1 MSERGTEP
9 EVVPVGPG
17 PEDDEQVHQLDVE
30 ITPETVEAEDASEGT
45 GASVADLEAL
55 LFVAERP
62 LSRAELR
69 TVARLS
75 AEELDAHLGD
85 LEVQLRDRGI
95 RLVSSGDRVMLG
107 TSPES
112 GALIARYL
120 GADTVRLSPAALE
133 TLAIIAYR
141 QPVTRGVIERIR
153 GVDSGHV
160 VRGLLHRRLIY
171 EQGRAETPG
180 RPILYGTSMEFMER
194 FGLTSLDDLPPLE
207 AEIAAQLAQAEED
220 AKAEGAPAAGES
232 DGSGDGAPTAD
243 ADGDGAE
250 DADEAGAD
258 EAVDASAAEDAGP
271 PKPDG

>member
-1 MSERGTEP
+1 MRERGTEP

-220 AKAEGAPAAGES
+220 AKTEGAGQEEPDGDEAVEGEDAVAQDEDEDEAPEPEGAP
-232 DGSGDGAPTAD
+232 DPD
-243 ADGDGAE
+243 A
-250 DADEAGAD
+250 
-258 EAVDASAAEDAGP
+258 
-271 PKPDG
+271 

>member
-1 MSERGTEP
+1 MTRDDL
-9 EVVPVGPG
+9 VAVGPG
-17 PEDDEQVHQLDVE
+17 HEQ
-30 ITPETVEAEDASEGT
+30 DA
-45 GASVADLEAL
+45 ASAADIEAL

-62 LSRAELR
+62 LSRAELG

-75 AEELDAHLGD
+75 LEDVDERLGD
-85 LEVQLRDRGI
+85 LEVQLRERGI

-112 GALIARYL
+112 GRLIARYL
-120 GADTVRLSPAALE
+120 GADAVRLSPAALE
-133 TLAIIAYR
+133 TLAIVAYR

-160 VRGLLHRRLIY
+160 VRGLLHRRLVH

-207 AEIAAQLAQAEED
+207 AEIAAQLAQAEAD
-220 AKAEGAPAAGES
+220 QA
-232 DGSGDGAPTAD
+232 AD
-243 ADGDGAE
+243 ASAA
-250 DADEAGAD
+250 DASAA
-258 EAVDASAAEDAGP
+258 DASAAEEGEPPADA
-271 PKPDG
+271 

>member
-1 MSERGTEP
+1 MTERDVEREVDR

-17 PEDDEQVHQLDVE
+17 PDEDGQVHRLDVE
-30 ITPETVEAEDASEGT
+30 ITPDSVQTESGGDAEDGA
-45 GASVADLEAL
+45 GASVAADLEAL

-75 AEELDAHLGD
+75 AEEVDARLGD
-85 LEVQLRDRGI
+85 LEVQLQDRGI
-95 RLVSSGDRVMLG
+95 RLVTSGDRVMLG

-120 GADTVRLSPAALE
+120 GADAVRLSPAALE

-160 VRGLLHRRLIY
+160 VRGLLHRRLIH
-171 EQGRAETPG
+171 EQGRAESPG

-220 AKAEGAPAAGES
+220 ARSAGE
-232 DGSGDGAPTAD
+232 GDGDQSETGEDDGGGPDTGEDD
-243 ADGDGAE
+243 AD
-250 DADEAGAD
+250 DAA
-258 EAVDASAAEDAGP
+258 AAEP
-271 PKPDG
+271 PPADHDPTEDG